1 MPPQGDRAHSA
12 GLGDEPGTRPR
23 APNQSD
29 DAIADA
35 ALAPRPAPPSLTFYV
50 DVFGYCN
57 LRCPSCPVGN
67 WGDDPGVFHHG
78 LMSTA
83 LLEAILDKAVTECTV
98 AGVAL
103 FNWTEPLLHPAIHEL
118 IRVVR
123 TRGIHCSISTN
134 LNVLRDPA
142 LLMAAGP
149 DWLRV
154 SVSGF
159 TQDVYARGHAAGD
172 IETVKRNMRRLAEA
186 KARTA
191 ASTDLEVYYHK
202 YVDNEADEAPMRAYA
217 EALGYRFASDWA
229 LIMPLEKTLTIADPA
244 NPRAT
249 LTRQDRATLDR
260 LALKTAEAIAVTSK
274 HKVTSCSL
282 QEDFV
287 VLDVNANVILCCTCL
302 ASKANT
308 IGNYLA
314 MPIAAIQ
321 SARRS
326 HPLCKPCMS
335 FGFPL
340 LANYAVGGL
349 DELAL
354 EERAAYR
361 SEHTRR
367 AETDATAS

>member
-1 MPPQGDRAHSA
+1 MPTPGDRAHGA
-12 GLGDEPGTRPR
+12 GTGDEPGSAPR

-29 DAIADA
+29 NGIPDA
-35 ALAPRPAPPSLTFYV
+35 ALARPSFTFYI

-67 WGDDPGVFHHG
+67 WEDDPSVFHHG

-83 LLEAILDKAVTECTV
+83 LLEAILDKAMAECTV

-118 IRVVR
+118 IRLVR
-123 TRGIHCSISTN
+123 ARGIHCSISTN
-134 LNVLRDPA
+134 LNVLRDPD
-142 LLMAAGP
+142 LLMAASP
-149 DWLRV
+149 DWVRV

-159 TQDVYARGHAAGD
+159 TQEVYARGHAAGD
-172 IETVKRNMRRLAEA
+172 IEAVKTNMRRLAEA

-217 EALGYRFASDWA
+217 ETLGYRFASDWA

-302 ASKANT
+302 GSKANT

-321 SARRS
+321 PARRS

-349 DELAL
+349 DEIAL
-354 EERAAYR
+354 RERAAYR
-361 SEHTRR
+361 SEYTRR
-367 AETDATAS
+367 AETDAAAP

>member
-1 MPPQGDRAHSA
+1 MPQRTLYIDQLIINSPY
-12 GLGDEPGTRPR
+12 DEPAEYWKYDRESRLHTRTPGR
-23 APNQSD
+23 
-29 DAIADA
+29 
-35 ALAPRPAPPSLTFYV
+35 RPAGYV
-50 DVFGYCN
+50 VATPGSRSF
-57 LRCPSCPVGN
+57 
-67 WGDDPGVFHHG
+67 DDPGVFHHG

-244 NPRAT
+244 AVVWEPDGGLT
-249 LTRQDRATLDR
+249 LTAPTIIQNLEPVQKVFDACKQTQEITVEVWLKNATAAPADLSGSILSAASTRKR
-260 LALKTAEAIAVTSK
+260 LAA
-274 HKVTSCSL
+274 L
-282 QEDFV
+282 QAMLVARLVFPIPGRPARMIRSERWKPP
-287 VLDVNANVILCCTCL
+287 AVILSRSAKPEGTP
-302 ASKANT
+302 
-308 IGNYLA
+308 YLI
-314 MPIAAIQ
+314 P
-321 SARRS
+321 SPSRS
-326 HPLCKPCMS
+326 RLNCS
-335 FGFPL
+335 
-340 LANYAVGGL
+340 
-349 DELAL
+349 
-354 EERAAYR
+354 R
-361 SEHTRR
+361 
-367 AETDATAS
+367 